1 MRVWLNLRRNAFS
14 EVFENYFFDSI
25 TFSFR
30 SLHPRLPFISLSHP
44 LALCLLFP
52 ISLFH
57 TIFLSAMSLFFSHSL
72 SFTHNS
78 LSQIVSH
85 SHSLP
90 LCFFYSYLSFFT
102 FYFVELCNKYRS
114 LYMYYDIVNIWNN
127 GISRRT
133 SQVLSVWLWFAL

>member
-57 TIFLSAMSLFFSHSL
+57 TIFLSAMSLFSHTLCLLHITLFLKLYPTPTLSL
-72 SFTHNS
+72 SVSFILIS
-78 LSQIVSH
+78 LF
-85 SHSLP
+85 SL
-90 LCFFYSYLSFFT
+90 FILSNYAINIDLYICIMT
-102 FYFVELCNKYRS
+102 LLIYGIMEYQEELRKS
-114 LYMYYDIVNIWNN
+114 
-127 GISRRT
+127 
-133 SQVLSVWLWFAL
+133 